1 MATTQVLLWLRE
13 DTAAALRAHA
23 ATRGGKGA
31 LSTTADELL
40 RAGLGLVDEQA
51 AETTA
56 LPAIETV
63 VRRVVAEQA
72 AADAERARANTE
84 RLATLIVKALRE
96 ASVGRWLAY
105 GLIERVRGRPAAE
118 EERERAVTAA
128 SKVIRGR
135 VDPVEAL
142 GALGPLGALDA
153 SGGPR
158 GAHGVPG
165 EGR

>member
-40 RAGLGLVDEQA
+40 RAGLGLVAEQA

-56 LPAIETV
+56 LPAIEAV
-63 VRRVVAEQA
+63 VRRVVTEQA
-72 AADAERARANTE
+72 AADVERARANTE

-105 GLIERVRGRPAAE
+105 GLIERVRGRAAAE

-135 VDPVEAL
+135 VDPVEASGL
-142 GALGPLGALDA
+142 LGALDA
-153 SGGPR
+153 SDGLR
-158 GAHGVPG
+158 GAHGGPG

>member
-31 LSTTADELL
+31 LSTAADELL
-40 RAGLGLVDEQA
+40 RAGLGLVGEEA

-56 LPAIETV
+56 LPAIEAV
-63 VRRVVAEQA
+63 VRRVVAAQA
-72 AADAERARANTE
+72 TADAERARANTE

-96 ASVGRWLAY
+96 ASMGRWLAY
-105 GLIERVRGRPAAE
+105 GLIERVRGRDAADAE
-118 EERERAVTAA
+118 KERAFTAA
-128 SKVIRGR
+128 SKVVRGR

-142 GALGPLGALDA
+142 GALGSLDA
-153 SGGPR
+153 SGGPQ

>member
-31 LSTTADELL
+31 LSTAADELL
-40 RAGLGLVDEQA
+40 RAGLGLVGEQA

-56 LPAIETV
+56 LPAIEAV
-63 VRRVVAEQA
+63 MRRVVAEQA
-72 AADAERARANTE
+72 AADAEQARANTE

-96 ASVGRWLAY
+96 ASMGRWLAY
-105 GLIERVRGRPAAE
+105 GLIERVRGRDAADAE
-118 EERERAVTAA
+118 KERAFTAA
-128 SKVIRGR
+128 SKVVRGR

-142 GALGPLGALDA
+142 GALGALDA
-153 SGGPR
+153 SGGPQ

-165 EGR
+165 EGG

>member
-31 LSTTADELL
+31 LSTAADELL
-40 RAGLGLVDEQA
+40 RAGLGLVDERQ

-56 LPAIETV
+56 LPAIEAV
-63 VRRVVAEQA
+63 VRRVVAAQA
-72 AADAERARANTE
+72 TADAERARANTE

-96 ASVGRWLAY
+96 ASMGRWLAY
-105 GLIERVRGRPAAE
+105 GLIERVRGRDAADAE
-118 EERERAVTAA
+118 KERAFTAA
-128 SKVIRGR
+128 SKVVRGR

-142 GALGPLGALDA
+142 GALGALDA
-153 SGGPR
+153 SGGPQS
-158 GAHGVPG
+158 AHGVPG

>member
-13 DTAAALRAHA
+13 DTATALRAHA

-31 LSTTADELL
+31 LSTAADELL
-40 RAGLGLVDEQA
+40 RAGLGLVGASA

-56 LPAIETV
+56 LPAIEAV

-72 AADAERARANTE
+72 VADAERTRANTE

-96 ASVGRWLAY
+96 ASMGRWLTY

-118 EERERAVTAA
+118 EERERAHTAA
-128 SKVIRGR
+128 SKVVRGR
-135 VDPVEAL
+135 GDPVEAL
-142 GALGPLGALDA
+142 GALGALDA
-153 SGGPR
+153 PGGPQR
-158 GAHGVPG
+158 AHSAPRAG

>member
-31 LSTTADELL
+31 LSTAADELL
-40 RAGLGLVDEQA
+40 RAGLGLVDERQ

-56 LPAIETV
+56 LPAIEAV
-63 VRRVVAEQA
+63 VRRVVAAQA
-72 AADAERARANTE
+72 EADAERARANTE

-96 ASVGRWLAY
+96 ASMGRWLAY
-105 GLIERVRGRPAAE
+105 GLIERVRGRDAADAE
-118 EERERAVTAA
+118 KERAFTAA
-128 SKVIRGR
+128 SKVVRGR

-142 GALGPLGALDA
+142 GALGALDA
-153 SGGPR
+153 SGGPQ
-158 GAHGVPG
+158 GAQGMPG

>member
-31 LSTTADELL
+31 LSTAADELL
-40 RAGLGLVDEQA
+40 RVGLGLVDERQA
-51 AETTA
+51 DTTA
-56 LPAIETV
+56 LPAIEAV
-63 VRRVVAEQA
+63 VRRVVAAQA

-105 GLIERVRGRPAAE
+105 GLIERVRGRGAAE
-118 EERERAVTAA
+118 EERERAFTAA
-128 SKVIRGR
+128 SKVVRGR

-142 GALGPLGALDA
+142 GALGALDA
-153 SGGPR
+153 SGGPQ
-158 GAHGVPG
+158 GAHGVLG

>member
-31 LSTTADELL
+31 LSTAADELL
-40 RAGLGLVDEQA
+40 RAGLGLVDERQ
-51 AETTA
+51 AETAA
-56 LPAIETV
+56 LPAIEAV
-63 VRRVVAEQA
+63 VRRVVAAQA

-105 GLIERVRGRPAAE
+105 GLIERVRGRSAAE
-118 EERERAVTAA
+118 EERERAFTAA
-128 SKVIRGR
+128 SKVVRGR
-135 VDPVEAL
+135 VDPVEGL
-142 GALGPLGALDA
+142 GALGALDA
-153 SGGPR
+153 SGGPQ

>member
-31 LSTTADELL
+31 LSTTADEVL
-40 RAGLGLVDEQA
+40 RAGLGLVAEQA

-56 LPAIETV
+56 LPAIEAV

-72 AADAERARANTE
+72 AADVERARANTE

-105 GLIERVRGRPAAE
+105 GLIERVRGRDAAE

-135 VDPVEAL
+135 VDPVEAS
-142 GALGPLGALDA
+142 GSPGALDA
-153 SGGPR
+153 SGGRR
-158 GAHGVPG
+158 GAHGVLG